1 VICVETIGKIRRWHR
16 VDKLSIS
23 KIARRL
29 SASRNTIAKY
39 LEGEVTKPRYKT
51 RAKRAPVMGTWV
63 AKLEAMLAEDAER
76 PRKEQRTAQRL
87 HDGLMQEGF
96 TGSYPTVQRFVKAW
110 REERRHG
117 VGSVFI
123 PQSFAPG
130 EAYQFD
136 WSYEMVD
143 LGGRPTPV
151 KVAHLRLCHSR
162 VFLAVAYL
170 REAQEMVFDAHWRAF
185 SLWGGS
191 CRRGIY
197 DNLKTA
203 VELIFTGKARQYNR
217 RFLQMASHYLI
228 EPVACTPGAGW
239 EKGQIENQVGHVREN
254 IFTPRL
260 RCTNL
265 AELNE
270 LLLRR
275 CVQLAQATLH
285 PEQRERT
292 RWEVFEASERALLV
306 PLAAKFEGCAERE
319 VRVSSTALVHADRNR
334 YSVDCRYAGKTV
346 SLRTYADRI
355 VTMAEGK
362 IVGEHVR
369 SFERDRT
376 FFDPWHYVAA
386 LEKKPGALRNGAPF
400 KDWALPS
407 ALREMKD
414 RLCAKSG
421 GDRQFVTILASIAE
435 DGIEAVTVA
444 CELALEAS
452 AISDSYVLNALN
464 RFKAQPPVEVIAAPQ
479 RLQLKEE
486 PTADVARYDVLLK
499 KLALAAIA
507 AMPMLMTAV
516 SHRVVEVPYG
526 TP

>member
-23 KIARRL
+23 KIAKRL

-39 LEGEVTKPRYKT
+39 LDGEVTKPRYKQ
-51 RAKRAPVMGTWV
+51 RPKRAPVMGAWV
-63 AKLEAMLAEDAER
+63 GKLEAMLAADALR

-87 HDGLMQEGF
+87 LDGLAEDGF

-110 REERRHG
+110 HEERRHG
-117 VGSVFI
+117 VGTVFI

-191 CRRGIY
+191 CQRGIY
-197 DNLKTA
+197 DNLKSA

-228 EPVACTPGAGW
+228 EPVACTPAAGW

-260 RCTNL
+260 RCQDL
-265 AELNE
+265 AELNA
-270 LLLRR
+270 LLARR
-275 CVQLAQATLH
+275 CVQLAQTIAH
-285 PEQRERT
+285 PEERERT

-306 PLAAKFEGCAERE
+306 PLGDEFDGCAERE
-319 VRVSSTALVHADRNR
+319 VRVSSTALVHVDRNR

-346 SLRTYADRI
+346 SLRTYAGRI
-355 VTMAEGK
+355 VAMAAGQ

-386 LEKKPGALRNGAPF
+386 LEKKPGALRNGTPF
-400 KDWALPS
+400 KDWALPL
-407 ALREMKD
+407 ALREMRD
-414 RLCAKSG
+414 RLCAKAG
-421 GDRQFVTILASIAE
+421 GDRQFVTILAAIAE
-435 DGIEAVTVA
+435 DGIEAVSVA
-444 CELALEAS
+444 CELALEAN
-452 AISDSYVLNALN
+452 AISDGYVLNALN
-464 RFKAQPPVEVIAAPQ
+464 RFKPQPATEVVEAPQ
-479 RLQLKEE
+479 RLQLTLE
-486 PTADVARYDVLLK
+486 PKANVARYDVLLK

-507 AMPMLMTAV
+507 AMPMLLAAV
-516 SHRVVEVPYG
+516 SNRVVEVPYG

>member
-16 VDKLSIS
+16 VNKLSVS
-23 KIARRL
+23 EIARRL

-39 LEGEVTKPRYKT
+39 LDSEVTKPKYKR
-51 RAKRAPVMGTWV
+51 RAKRAPVMGAW
-63 AKLEAMLAEDAER
+63 AEKLEAMLAADGQR

-87 HDGLMQEGF
+87 HDGLVQEGF

-117 VGSVFI
+117 VGTVFI

-143 LGGRPTPV
+143 LGDRPMPV
-151 KVAHLRLCHSR
+151 KVAHLRLCYSR

-191 CRRGIY
+191 CQRGIY

-217 RFLQMASHYLI
+217 KFLQMASHYLI
-228 EPVACTPGAGW
+228 EPVACTPAAGW

-260 RCTNL
+260 RCKDL

-270 LLLRR
+270 LLERR
-275 CVQLAQATLH
+275 CLQVAQTTMH

-319 VRVSSTALVHADRNR
+319 VRVSPTALVHADRNR
-334 YSVDCRYAGKTV
+334 YSVECRYAGKTV

-355 VTMAEGK
+355 VSVADGK

-369 SFERDRT
+369 RFERDRT

-400 KDWALPS
+400 KNWALPP
-407 ALREMKD
+407 ALGEMRD
-414 RLCAKSG
+414 RLCAKPG
-421 GDRQFVTILASIAE
+421 GDRQFVTILAAIAE
-435 DGIEAVTVA
+435 DGIEAVSVA
-444 CELALEAS
+444 CELALEAN

-464 RFKAQPPVEVIAAPQ
+464 RFKPQPPVEVVEAPK

-486 PTADVARYDVLLK
+486 PKADVTRYDLLLK
-499 KLALAAIA
+499 KLAVAAIA
-507 AMPMLMTAV
+507 AMPMLMAAV
-516 SHRVVEVPYG
+516 SNRVEASYG

>member
-1 VICVETIGKIRRWHR
+1 MICVETIGKIRRWHR

-39 LEGEVTKPRYKT
+39 LEGEVTRPKYKT

-63 AKLEAMLAEDAER
+63 VKLEAMLAEDAER

-87 HDGLMQEGF
+87 HDGLVQEGF

-123 PQSFAPG
+123 PQSFAPA

-217 RFLQMASHYLI
+217 KFLQMASHYLI

-306 PLAAKFEGCAERE
+306 PLATKFEGCAERE
-319 VRVSSTALVHADRNR
+319 VRVSSTSLVHADRNR

-346 SLRTYADRI
+346 SLRTYADRV
-355 VTMAEGK
+355 VTMADGK

-376 FFDPWHYVAA
+376 FFDPWHYLAA

-400 KDWALPS
+400 KDWALPP

-452 AISDSYVLNALN
+452 AISDTYVLNVLN
-464 RFKAQPPVEVIAAPQ
+464 RLKQEPLPEVIEAPQ
-479 RLQLKEE
+479 RLKLKEE
-486 PTADVARYDVLLK
+486 PKADVARYDVLLK
-499 KLALAAIA
+499 KLAMAAIA
-507 AMPMLMTAV
+507 AMPMLMAAV
-516 SHRVVEVPYG
+516 SNRVEVPCG

>member
-1 VICVETIGKIRRWHR
+1 MICVETIGKIRRWHR

-39 LEGEVTKPRYKT
+39 LVGEVTKPTYKK
-51 RAKRAPVMGTWV
+51 RAKRAPVMGAWV
-63 AKLEAMLAEDAER
+63 VKLEAMLAADSQR

-87 HDGLMQEGF
+87 LDGLMQEGF
-96 TGSYPTVQRFVKAW
+96 AGSYPTVQRFVKAW
-110 REERRHG
+110 HEERRHSPG
-117 VGSVFI
+117 TVFI
-123 PQSFAPG
+123 PQSFSPG

-136 WSYEMVD
+136 WSYETVD

-191 CRRGIY
+191 CQRGIY

-217 RFLQMASHYLI
+217 KFLQMASHYLI
-228 EPVACTPGAGW
+228 EPVACTPAAGW
-239 EKGQIENQVGHVREN
+239 EKGQVENQVGHVREN

-265 AELNE
+265 AELNA
-270 LLLRR
+270 LLERR
-275 CVQLAQATLH
+275 CVQLAQEIRH

-306 PLAAKFEGCAERE
+306 PLAAQFEGCVERE
-319 VRVSSTALVHADRNR
+319 VRVSSTALVHVDRNR
-334 YSVDCRYAGKTV
+334 YSVDCGYAGKTV
-346 SLRTYADRI
+346 SLRTYAERI
-355 VTMAEGK
+355 VAMAGGK

-400 KDWALPS
+400 KDWALPP
-407 ALREMKD
+407 ALREMRD
-414 RLCAKSG
+414 RLCAKVG
-421 GDRQFVTILASIAE
+421 GDRQFVTILATIAE
-435 DGIEAVTVA
+435 DGIEAVNVA
-444 CELALEAS
+444 CELALEAN

-464 RFKAQPPVEVIAAPQ
+464 RLKPQPPAEVVVAPP
-479 RLQLKEE
+479 RLKLKEE
-486 PTADVARYDVLLK
+486 PKADVARYDRLLK
-499 KLALAAIA
+499 KLAVAAIA
-507 AMPMLMTAV
+507 AMPMLMAAV
-516 SHRVVEVPYG
+516 SNRAVEAPYG

>member
-1 VICVETIGKIRRWHR
+1 VICVETIGKIRRWRR
-16 VDKLSIS
+16 VDKLSVS
-23 KIARRL
+23 EIARRL
-29 SASRNTIAKY
+29 SASRNTVAKY
-39 LEGEVTKPRYKT
+39 LEGELTRPRYKK
-51 RAKRAPVMGTWV
+51 RAKRAPVMGAWV
-63 AKLEAMLAEDAER
+63 VKLEAMLVADAGR

-87 HDGLMQEGF
+87 LDGLLQDGF

-110 REERRHG
+110 QEERRHSPG
-117 VGSVFI
+117 TVFI

-136 WSYEMVD
+136 WSYETVD
-143 LGGRPTPV
+143 LGGRPTAV
-151 KVAHLRLCHSR
+151 KVAHLRLCYSR

-191 CRRGIY
+191 CQRGIY

-203 VELIFTGKARQYNR
+203 VELIFTGKARKYNVK
-217 RFLQMASHYLI
+217 FLQMASHYLI
-228 EPVACTPGAGW
+228 EPVACTPAAGW

-260 RCTNL
+260 RCIDL
-265 AELNE
+265 AELNA
-270 LLLRR
+270 LLARR
-275 CVQLAQATLH
+275 CVELAQTMPH
-285 PEQRERT
+285 PELRERT
-292 RWEVFEASERALLV
+292 RWAVFEATERALLV
-306 PLAAKFEGCAERE
+306 PLPAPFEGCVERE
-319 VRVSSTALVHADRNR
+319 VRVSSTALVHVDRNR

-355 VTMAEGK
+355 VAVAEGK
-362 IVGEHVR
+362 IVGAHVR

-400 KDWALPS
+400 KNWALPP
-407 ALREMKD
+407 ALREMKE
-414 RLCAKSG
+414 RLCPRAG
-421 GDRQFVTILASIAE
+421 GDRQFVTILATIAE
-435 DGIEAVTVA
+435 DGIEAVNVA
-444 CELALEAS
+444 CELALEAN

-464 RFKAQPPVEVIAAPQ
+464 RLKPQPPAAVVEAPK
-479 RLQLKEE
+479 RLQLKTE
-486 PTADVARYDVLLK
+486 PKADVKRYDRLLK
-499 KLALAAIA
+499 KLAVAAIA
-507 AMPMLMTAV
+507 AMPLLLAAV
-516 SHRVVEVPYG
+516 VHPVAEVPYG

>member
-23 KIARRL
+23 EIARRL
-29 SASRNTIAKY
+29 SASRNTVVKY
-39 LEGEVTKPRYKT
+39 LDSEITKPTYKA
-51 RAKRAPVMGTWV
+51 RAKRAPVMGAWV
-63 AKLEAMLAEDAER
+63 APLEALLAADVQR

-87 HDGLMQEGF
+87 HDGLVQAGF

-110 REERRHG
+110 HEQRRHSPG
-117 VGSVFI
+117 TVFI

-136 WSYEMVD
+136 WSYETVD
-143 LGGRPTPV
+143 LDGRPTPV
-151 KVAHLRLCHSR
+151 KVAHLRLCYSR

-197 DNLKTA
+197 DNLRTA
-203 VELIFTGKARQYNR
+203 VDLIFIGKARQYNR
-217 RFLQMASHYLI
+217 KFLQMASHYLI
-228 EPVACTPGAGW
+228 EPVACTPAAGW
-239 EKGQIENQVGHVREN
+239 EKGQVENQVGHVREN

-260 RCTNL
+260 RCADL
-265 AELNE
+265 VELNA
-270 LLLRR
+270 LLARR
-275 CVQLAQATLH
+275 CMQIAQALPH

-292 RWEVFEASERALLV
+292 RWEVFEASERVLLV
-306 PLAAKFEGCAERE
+306 PLPAPFEGCAERE
-319 VRVSSTALVHADRNR
+319 VRVSSTALVHVDRNR

-346 SLRTYADRI
+346 SLRTYAERI
-355 VTMAEGK
+355 VAMADGK
-362 IVGEHVR
+362 PVGEHVR

-386 LEKKPGALRNGAPF
+386 LAKKPGALRNGAPF
-400 KDWALPS
+400 KDWALPP
-407 ALREMKD
+407 ALREMKE
-414 RLCAKSG
+414 RLCRKSG
-421 GDRQFVTILASIAE
+421 GDRQFVSILATIAE
-435 DGIEAVTVA
+435 DGIEAVNVA
-444 CELALEAS
+444 CELALEAN

-464 RFKAQPPVEVIAAPQ
+464 RFKPQPVAEVIHAPP

-486 PTADVARYDVLLK
+486 PRADVARYDRLLK
-499 KLALAAIA
+499 KLAVAAIA
-507 AMPMLMTAV
+507 AMPLLLAAV
-516 SHRVVEVPYG
+516 SNRVEVPCG